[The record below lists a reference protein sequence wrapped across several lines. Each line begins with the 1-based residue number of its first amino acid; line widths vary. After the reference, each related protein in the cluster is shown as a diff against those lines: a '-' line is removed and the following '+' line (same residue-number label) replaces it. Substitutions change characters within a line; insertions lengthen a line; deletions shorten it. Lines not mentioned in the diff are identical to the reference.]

1 MARAIKNAMRSSG
14 PRKVMMA
21 GIEWEEQY
29 GIYRA
34 VLNGWM
40 ELQIVHENEFYVQ
53 VAERRL
59 AARPEVVEDAAI
71 LARKKAVAMAQGIV
85 DLLEGGK

>member
-1 MARAIKNAMRSSG
+1 MKLATIILWAVAAF
-14 PRKVMMA
+14 A
-21 GIEWEEQY
+21 GHPEIP
-29 GIYRA
+29 
-34 VLNGWM
+34 
-40 ELQIVHENEFYVQ
+40 VHENEFYVQ